1 MPSMVFGFKPSHSS
15 GADPLFAGA
24 AASFPFEGGS
34 IGRVELVFG
43 ASCPAM
49 DATTEANVAATTT
62 VLIMSVFGIGP
73 FLHSRLTPAETGFG
87 TQAVRVAMRGSIAAT
102 WLDMVN
108 CS

>member
-1 MPSMVFGFKPSHSS
+1 MVFGFKPSHSS

-43 ASCPAM
+43 ASPAM

-62 VLIMSVFGIGP
+62 VLSVFDIGP
-73 FLHSRLTPAETGFG
+73 LLHSRLTPAETGVG